1 MKKNIQLVKGTHDI
15 YGEDI
20 KKFNFI
26 VDKFY
31 SVTNKFNFHQVQT
44 PIIEH
49 QDLFTRSVGEHTDIV
64 SKEMYSFTD
73 KGDSTI
79 CLRPEATSS
88 IARLVASEYQSGSM
102 KISTHGPM
110 FRRERPQKGRYRQF
124 HQINL
129 ENMGEKSP
137 YLDFEI
143 ILIAYNLL
151 NELGIDKKQFKLIL
165 NSLGSQDDQS
175 NYSKILFDYLSQ
187 YKSKLSETSLSRL
200 EKNPMRILDSK
211 DEQDKEILL
220 NAPVITEN
228 LSQESTQY
236 FNQVKELLENNGIDF
251 TIDHKLVRGLDYYTD
266 TAFEFQ
272 TNEDKRQNAI
282 LAGGRY
288 DKLIRLISTRDIPGI
303 GWAAGV
309 ERLMSLIN
317 IENQKEEKS
326 KVLFAVQNEKYLLK
340 SEILKQIYEL
350 DCIHEIKINKNI
362 KKIFTYADKNN
373 FNFILLIGEEE
384 DSKNKII
391 LKNLNTKEQKIFNQS
406 DIKLVNEIR

>member
-1 MKKNIQLVKGTHDI
+1 MNKNIQLVKGTHDI
-15 YGEDI
+15 YGDEI

-26 VDKFY
+26 IEKFY
-31 SVTNKFNFHQVQT
+31 SVTEKFNFHQVQT

-102 KISTHGPM
+102 RISTHGPM

-143 ILIAYNLL
+143 ILIANNLL
-151 NELGIDKKQFKLIL
+151 NELGIDNKHFKLIL
-165 NSLGSQDDQS
+165 NSLGSQEDQK
-175 NYSKILFDYLSQ
+175 NYSKILIDYLTQ

-200 EKNPMRILDSK
+200 EKNPLRILDSK
-211 DEQDKEILL
+211 DEQDKEILQ
-220 NAPVITEN
+220 NAPFISEN
-228 LSQESTQY
+228 LSQESTHY
-236 FNQVKELLENNGIDF
+236 FNQLKELLENNGIDF

-288 DKLIRLISTRDIPGI
+288 DKLISLISTRDIPGI

-309 ERLMSLIN
+309 ERLMSLVQVK
-317 IENQKEEKS
+317 NQKEDKF
-326 KVLFAVQNEKYLLK
+326 KVLFAVQNEQFLHN
-340 SEILKQIYEL
+340 SEILNQIYNL
-350 DCIHEIKINKNI
+350 DCIHEVKINKNI

-373 FNFILLIGEEE
+373 FDFILLIGEEE
-384 DSKNKII
+384 ESKNKII

-406 DIKLVNEIR
+406 EIKLLNEIR

>member
-15 YGEDI
+15 YGDEI

-26 VDKFY
+26 IEKFY
-31 SVTNKFNFHQVQT
+31 SVTKKFNFHQVQT

-102 KISTHGPM
+102 RISTHGPM

-143 ILIAYNLL
+143 ILIASNLL
-151 NELGIDKKQFKLIL
+151 NELGIDKKHFKLIL
-165 NSLGSQDDQS
+165 NSLGSQEDQK
-175 NYSKILFDYLSQ
+175 NYSKILIDYLTQ

-200 EKNPMRILDSK
+200 EKNPLRILDSK
-211 DEQDKEILL
+211 DEQDKEILQ
-220 NAPVITEN
+220 NAPFISEN
-228 LSQESTQY
+228 LSQESTHY
-236 FNQVKELLENNGIDF
+236 FNQLKELLENNGIDF

-288 DKLIRLISTRDIPGI
+288 DKLISLISTRDIPGI

-309 ERLMSLIN
+309 ERLMSLVQ
-317 IENQKEEKS
+317 IENQKEDKF
-326 KVLFAVQNEKYLLK
+326 KVLFAVQNEQFLLNSK
-340 SEILKQIYEL
+340 ILNQIYNL
-350 DCIHEIKINKNI
+350 DCIHEVKINKNI

-373 FNFILLIGEEE
+373 FDFILLIGEEE
-384 DSKNKII
+384 ESKNKII

-406 DIKLVNEIR
+406 EIKLLNEIR